1 MLNIEKRILYK
12 CDRLKCERCSY
23 PECSLT
29 EDIFH
34 AVNFELDY
42 ADGKKEVFVEKTD
55 DLYNRALD
63 AMKNYVKDT
72 DDPNIVYYEVTPEIA
87 E

>member
-1 MLNIEKRILYK
+1 MLNIKRRIMYK
-12 CDRLKCERCSY
+12 CDRLKCENCSY

-42 ADGKKEVFVEKTD
+42 ADSDNEIFVEK
-55 DLYNRALD
+55 
-63 AMKNYVKDT
+63 V
-72 DDPNIVYYEVTPEIA
+72 EEIA